1 MKKQFVKSKDA
12 WKVTFNPALDCV
24 GEANDVKVL
33 GDFNNWNPEEALE
46 LKKQKDGSFKGSLD
60 LDNQGEYHFKYF
72 IDNTRWATEPA
83 ADENITNQFG
93 ETNSVIRTTK

>member
-33 GDFNNWNPEEALE
+33 GDFNNWNPEEAL
-46 LKKQKDGSFKGSLD
+46 
-60 LDNQGEYHFKYF
+60 
-72 IDNTRWATEPA
+72 
-83 ADENITNQFG
+83 
-93 ETNSVIRTTK
+93 